1 MKTWRSGLDQIDIKN
16 SWEFQCIGGDSGD
29 EQFIA
34 RKIVDRGLLF
44 TCHGWLRKLEGF
56 FGMHKVRLIEVDSSD
71 GVHFGTVE
79 SSFDHDVAYPRL
91 VGFAQELFDPG
102 V

>member
-1 MKTWRSGLDQIDIKN
+1 
-16 SWEFQCIGGDSGD
+16 
-29 EQFIA
+29 
-34 RKIVDRGLLF
+34 
-44 TCHGWLRKLEGF
+44 LRKLEGF